1 MFFSWK
7 KRKNLIILL
16 SLILFQ
22 LILISVQVPLGEE
35 DSYFKQI
42 VFSIFSPLQH
52 GVVSFFQGIGG
63 FWKNYVGLLHVQ
75 KENEDLKNEVFF
87 LRQRIQLLQSVL
99 KVYKTEKE
107 IFDLFSKLQKSVL
120 PARVI
125 GMDTS
130 NVWKSLVI
138 NKGSLD
144 GVKKNMV
151 VLDKNGHLVGRIV
164 HPISFREARVQMITD
179 TETGISV
186 VPAGKEVPGLLTGEG
201 NGKCRLEFILS
212 TDATIAEGD
221 RLITAGFD
229 GIYFPGIEVGR
240 VISIVEKEG
249 LFKRIQVEP
258 TFKIQDINLL
268 AIITVDTKEFF

>member
-35 DSYFKQI
+35 DNYFKRV

-52 GVVSFFQGIGG
+52 GIVSSFQGIES
-63 FWKNYVGLLHVQ
+63 FWKNYVGLLRVH
-75 KENEDLKNEVFF
+75 KENEVLKEEVFF
-87 LRQRIQLLQSVL
+87 LKQRINLLQSML
-99 KVYKTEKE
+99 KIYKTEKD
-107 IFDLFSKLQKSVL
+107 IFDLFLKLQKSVL

-125 GMDTS
+125 GMDTN
-130 NVWKSLVI
+130 NVWKSLII

-144 GVKKNMV
+144 GVRKNMV
-151 VLDKNGHLVGRIV
+151 VLDKEGHLVGRIV
-164 HPISFREARVQMITD
+164 HPISFKETRVQMITD
-179 TETGISV
+179 TESGVSV
-186 VPAGKEVPGLLTGEG
+186 VPVGKEVPGVLTGEG
-201 NGKCRLEFILS
+201 NGRCRLEFILS
-212 TDATIAEGD
+212 TDTTIAEGD

-229 GIYFPGIEVGR
+229 GIYFPGIEAGR
-240 VISIVEKEG
+240 VISVVEKEG
-249 LFKRIQVEP
+249 LFKTIQVEP
-258 TFKIQDINLL
+258 NFKIKDIDLL

>member
-1 MFFSWK
+1 MFVSWK

-16 SLILFQ
+16 SLILLQ
-22 LILISVQVPLGEE
+22 LILISVQAPIGEE
-35 DSYFKQI
+35 DSYFEQI

-63 FWKNYVGLLHVQ
+63 FWKNYAGLRRVHEV
-75 KENEDLKNEVFF
+75 NEELEEDVFF
-87 LRQRIQLLQSVL
+87 LRQRIHLLQSEL
-99 KVYKTEKE
+99 KIYKTEKE
-107 IFDLFSKLQKSVL
+107 IFDLFLKLQKSVL

-130 NVWKSLVI
+130 NMWRSLVI

-151 VLDKNGHLVGRIV
+151 VLDKNGYLVGRIV

-179 TETGISV
+179 TETGVSV
-186 VPAGKEVPGLLTGEG
+186 VPEGKEVPGILTGEG
-201 NGKCRLEFILS
+201 NGKCRLEFVLS
-212 TDATIAEGD
+212 TDTTVAEGD

-229 GIYFPGIEVGR
+229 GIYFPGIEVGK
-240 VISIVEKEG
+240 VISVVEEEG
-249 LFKRIQVEP
+249 LFKTIHVEP
-258 TFKIQDINLL
+258 TFMIQDIDLL

>member
-7 KRKNLIILL
+7 KRKNLIILF

-35 DSYFKQI
+35 DNYFKQI

-52 GVVSFFQGIGG
+52 GVVSFFQGIGS
-63 FWKNYVGLLHVQ
+63 FWKNYIGLLRVH
-75 KENEDLKNEVFF
+75 KENKDLEEEVFF
-87 LRQRIQLLQSVL
+87 LRQRIHLLQNML

-107 IFDLFSKLQKSVL
+107 ISDLFLKLQKSVL

-138 NKGSLD
+138 NKGSLE
-144 GVKKNMV
+144 GVKKDMV

-164 HPISFREARVQMITD
+164 HPISFREARVQMVTD

-186 VPAGKEVPGLLTGEG
+186 VPEGKGVPGVLTGEG

-212 TDATIAEGD
+212 TDTTIAEGD
-221 RLITAGFD
+221 RLVTAGFD

-240 VISIVEKEG
+240 VTSVVKKKG
-249 LFKRIQVEP
+249 LFKTIQVEP
-258 TFKIQDINLL
+258 TFKIQDISLL
-268 AIITVDTKEFF
+268 AIITLDTKEFF

>member
-7 KRKNLIILL
+7 KRKNLIILF

-35 DSYFKQI
+35 DNYFKQI

-63 FWKNYVGLLHVQ
+63 FWKNYVGLLRVH
-75 KENEDLKNEVFF
+75 KENEDLEEEVFF
-87 LRQRIQLLQSVL
+87 LRQRIHLLQSVL
-99 KVYKTEKE
+99 KIYKTEKE
-107 IFDLFSKLQKSVL
+107 IFDLFLKLQKSVL

-151 VLDKNGHLVGRIV
+151 VLDKNGHLVGRIL
-164 HPISFREARVQMITD
+164 HPISFREAQVQMITD

-186 VPAGKEVPGLLTGEG
+186 VAAGKEVPGVLTGEG

-212 TDATIAEGD
+212 TDTTIVEGD

-240 VISIVEKEG
+240 VISVEEKKG
-249 LFKRIQVEP
+249 LFKTIQVEP
-258 TFKIQDINLL
+258 TFKMQDIDLL